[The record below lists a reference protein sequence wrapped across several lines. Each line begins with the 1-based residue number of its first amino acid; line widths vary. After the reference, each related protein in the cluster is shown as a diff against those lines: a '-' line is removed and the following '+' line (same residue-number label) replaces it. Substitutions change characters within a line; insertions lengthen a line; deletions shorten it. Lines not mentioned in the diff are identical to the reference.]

1 MDKILLEIYLHNVDS
16 LEGNNANYAQYLS
29 R

>member
-1 MDKILLEIYLHNVDS
+1 MDEILLELYLHNVDS
-16 LEGNNANYAQYLS
+16 SKGKNANYAQYLS